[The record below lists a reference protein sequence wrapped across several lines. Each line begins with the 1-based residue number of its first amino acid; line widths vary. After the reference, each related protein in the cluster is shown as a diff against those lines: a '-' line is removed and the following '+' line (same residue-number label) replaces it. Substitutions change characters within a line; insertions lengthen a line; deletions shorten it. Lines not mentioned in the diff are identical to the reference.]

1 MLRPKILDTL
11 KGYSFSLFAKDC
23 VAGVIVGIVALPL
36 AIAFAIASGVTPER
50 GLYTAIIAG
59 FLVALLG
66 GSRVQVAGPTGA
78 FIVIVYGI
86 IQQYG
91 YQGLVV
97 ATIMAGIILIIMG
110 LARFGSV
117 IKFIPH
123 SVTIGFTAGIALII
137 FAGQWS
143 DLLGLGLKNPP
154 GFIDKIQLI
163 ATHLLMVN
171 WAALAIGLLTILAV
185 VYVPKILP
193 KVPGSLFAIILSAIV
208 VAVLKLPVETIG
220 TRFGAIPQHF
230 PLPSFPTIDLATIQ
244 LLIKPAFTIAMLGA
258 IESLLSAVVAD
269 GMIGG
274 KHRSNTEL
282 VAQGIANI
290 FSPIFG
296 GIPATGAIARTATNI
311 KSGAQTPV
319 AAMVHVLTLLLI
331 MICFGRWAGYIPM
344 ACLAGILCVV
354 AYNMSEWRAA
364 RSIISSSRSS
374 GIVFFT
380 TFFLTVFFDLSLAIE
395 MGILM
400 SAVAFIRAMTEYT
413 HIDQIDDDELV
424 QYSTLSEKQRA
435 SLPKAV
441 RVYEIHGPLFFGAV
455 YKFKEAM
462 AELNEAPLAII
473 INMKHVPTIDS
484 SGLHLL
490 EDLHKIFAKRKTQL
504 ILSHP
509 KQKVLAAM
517 QGFGVA
523 RHIGQANIVPNFSA
537 AIKRV
542 NEIVRE

>member
-1 MLRPKILDTL
+1 MLRPKVLDTL
-11 KGYSFSLFAKDC
+11 KGYSFSIFAKDC

-86 IQQYG
+86 VQKFG
-91 YQGLVV
+91 YEGLVV
-97 ATIMAGIILIIMG
+97 ATIMAGIILIVMG
-110 LARFGSV
+110 VARFGSI

-163 ATHLLMVN
+163 AMHLSTVN
-171 WAALAIGLLTILAV
+171 WTALAIGLLTILAV
-185 VYVPKILP
+185 IYVPKIVP
-193 KVPGSLFAIILSAIV
+193 WAPGSLVAIIVSAV
-208 VAVLKLPVETIG
+208 VVLVWKLPVETIG
-220 TRFGAIPQHF
+220 TRFGAISPYF
-230 PLPSFPTIDLATIQ
+230 PLPRFPAIDLATIQ
-244 LLIKPAFTIAMLGA
+244 LLIKPAFTIAMLGS

-290 FSPIFG
+290 VSPIFG

-311 KSGAQTPV
+311 KSGGKTPV
-319 AAMVHVLTLLLI
+319 AAMVHALTLLLI
-331 MICFGRWAGYIPM
+331 LVFFGRWAGYIPM
-344 ACLAGILCVV
+344 ACLSGILCVV
-354 AYNMSEWRAA
+354 AYNMSEWRSA
-364 RSIISSSRSS
+364 RAIIKASSSS
-374 GIVFFT
+374 GLVFLA
-380 TFFLTVFFDLSLAIE
+380 TFLITVFFDLSLAIE
-395 MGILM
+395 IGIFM
-400 SAVAFIRAMTEYT
+400 SAISFIRAMTEYT
-413 HIDQIDDDELV
+413 HIDQIDDDDLV

-435 SLPKAV
+435 SLPKDV
-441 RVYEIHGPLFFGAV
+441 RVYEIHGPLFFGAA

-462 AELNEAPLAII
+462 AELNEAPRAVI

-490 EDLHKIFAKRKTQL
+490 EDIQKLFSKGKTQL

-509 KQKVLAAM
+509 KQAVLTAM
-517 QGFGVA
+517 QRFGIA
-523 RHIGQANIVPNFSA
+523 QHIGHANIVPNFSA
-537 AIKRV
+537 AIKRAE
-542 NEIVRE
+542 EIVR